1 VKLLEERRTRLSLI
15 VALRGAPGSS
25 EPVTDDVTWGIQ
37 NATVSP
43 VLYRLFGYWLFLN
56 LPNGRQKLT
65 WSAKGHEGGEQE
77 VEIGTL
83 PPLRPFVALQA
94 IPRSA
99 GMSVVA
105 PLTIVSASLV
115 AGKVGVAYAQ
125 VVAVNGG
132 APPLLFESTALPA
145 GLTLNPSRGSVTGTP
160 TKPGAKKV
168 TVTITDGKGG
178 RVERSYTLKIVR

>member
-1 VKLLEERRTRLSLI
+1 
-15 VALRGAPGSS
+15 
-25 EPVTDDVTWGIQ
+25 
-37 NATVSP
+37 
-43 VLYRLFGYWLFLN
+43 
-56 LPNGRQKLT
+56 
-65 WSAKGHEGGEQE
+65 
-77 VEIGTL
+77 
-83 PPLRPFVALQA
+83 
-94 IPRSA
+94 
-99 GMSVVA
+99 MSVVA

-168 TVTITDGKGG
+168 TVTITDGTGG